1 MATKDQ
7 EKIGLVF
14 TNDPGWTGGTDYII
28 NLINALALLPEAEQP
43 PLVLLIHNE
52 EDKQLLLSRTA
63 YPKLEFH
70 LIRFQPIKSI
80 LDKTLL
86 KLRLKQP
93 SAYPSRLKFIYPM
106 PVVSSYAS
114 YFRKTPVQNR
124 IFWIPDFQEKYFPE
138 LFEKEALAQREQR
151 RSFLISRPEHTII
164 LSSHAAKADL
174 LKFYPENKA
183 RLKVLHF
190 AVPQA
195 PATDQD
201 VEAVRKKYE
210 LPEHYFL
217 CPNQFWKHK
226 NHLTVLQAV
235 KAIQNRGK
243 KVCVA
248 FCGKEHDPRNPD
260 HVPALKAYVQ
270 QHELEKSA
278 RFLGFLPKEDQ
289 VALIQGA
296 QAILQPSLFE
306 GWSTTIEDAI
316 SMGKPVIASDL
327 PVNREQLGEKGHFFS
342 PLDEPQLTACLLQ
355 KEWPG
360 TVAYHH
366 RKKVLAFA
374 DGFLH
379 LPD

>member
-1 MATKDQ
+1 MAKPN
-7 EKIGLVF
+7 KIGLIF

-28 NLINALALLPEAEQP
+28 NLINALALLPKAEQP
-43 PLVLLIHNE
+43 PLVLLIHSE

-70 LIRFQPIKSI
+70 QIRFQPIKSI
-80 LDKTLL
+80 VGKVLL

-93 SAYPSRLKFIYPM
+93 SAYPSRLRFIYPM

-151 RSFLISRPEHTII
+151 RSFLTSRHEHTII

-190 AVPQA
+190 AVPQT

-226 NHLTVLQAV
+226 NHITVLQAV
-235 KAIQNRGK
+235 KAIQDRGE

-316 SMGKPVIASDL
+316 SMGKQVIASIL
-327 PVNREQLGEKGHFFS
+327 SVNIEQLGDRGIFFDPTS
-342 PLDEPQLTACLLQ
+342 PEALATKLQRIDQRVILDYRQ
-355 KEWPG
+355 KER
-360 TVAYHH
+360 V
-366 RKKVLAFA
+366 KSFA
-374 DGFLH
+374 KDFIKL
-379 LPD
+379 DI